1 MDTPPLMI
9 IAALAMLAAI
19 IVLVYFFV
27 IKKKTTPSTP
37 STTKETFE
45 TYHRR
50 RGHLAFPS
58 NIDVSYKRAA
68 RQLKCK
74 KHGLRWSWGPTD
86 NGVCPPGFLHTGVSA
101 TWPKRQCLGCAH

>member
-1 MDTPPLMI
+1 MDTSPLMI

-27 IKKKTTPSTP
+27 IKKKTT
-37 STTKETFE
+37 TKEKFE

-50 RGHLAFPS
+50 RGHPAFPS